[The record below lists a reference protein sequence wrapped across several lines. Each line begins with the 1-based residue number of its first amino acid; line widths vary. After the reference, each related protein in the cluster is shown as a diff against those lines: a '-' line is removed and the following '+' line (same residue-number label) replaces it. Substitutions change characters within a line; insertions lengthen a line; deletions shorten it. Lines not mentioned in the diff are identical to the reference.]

1 MSRAN
6 TPYTQQ
12 NDRQRGGRGLLV
24 AVIVL
29 ALILAAGIAAAV
41 LVLSGTIKLP
51 GDDSQTV
58 YMEDLG
64 QQADSEVEVEQEQQP
79 VQVDILFV
87 GDVLMHEAVM
97 ASGVTGD
104 GSRNYDPIFANT
116 RDVISAADVAIVD
129 QETPL
134 GGEELGLSGYPLFNS
149 PTQVGDAE
157 VNAGFDVIAAATNHT
172 IDRGAQGVANALA
185 FWRNNHPEIAVIGI
199 ADSQETY
206 DHIYV
211 YEKDGFKIAILNYT
225 YGTNGLDIPAENP
238 YAPILLDEDK
248 VSRDVAL
255 AHEMADM
262 VVVCPHWGEEYM
274 LEPSEYQR
282 YWADYLNGLGVD
294 VILGAHTHC
303 LEPIE
308 VITGESGHQ
317 TLVYWSVGNFISNQ
331 GEPLRV
337 TGGMARVTLVKD
349 ADGCHIANYD
359 LVPVVSHQEEGYGGY
374 TTYLLSDYTDELAAR
389 GKEQVPSKQAIH
401 DHLRTVFGDA
411 YDAENCIVHGG
422 AVN

>member
-6 TPYTQQ
+6 APYTQQ
-12 NDRQRGGRGLLV
+12 DDRKRGGRGLLV

-157 VNAGFDVIAAATNHT
+157 VNAGFDVIAAATNHA

-225 YGTNGLDIPAENP
+225 SGT
-238 YAPILLDEDK
+238 
-248 VSRDVAL
+248 
-255 AHEMADM
+255 
-262 VVVCPHWGEEYM
+262 
-274 LEPSEYQR
+274 
-282 YWADYLNGLGVD
+282 NGLGVD

-308 VITGESGHQ
+308 VISGDDGHQ
-317 TLVYWSVGNFISNQ
+317 TLVYWSVGNFMSNQ

-337 TGGMARVTLVKD
+337 TGGIARVTLVKD
-349 ADGCHIANYD
+349 ESGCHIANYD
-359 LVPVVSHQEEGYGGY
+359 LVPVVSHQEGGYGGY
-374 TTYLLSDYTDELAAR
+374 TTYPLSEYTDELAAR

-411 YDAENCIVHGG
+411 YDADACIVHGG

>member
-1 MSRAN
+1 MARAN
-6 TPYTQQ
+6 KPNTYDSRPEK
-12 NDRQRGGRGLLV
+12 RGGGCLRA
-24 AVIVL
+24 AVVLL
-29 ALILAAGIAAAV
+29 ALVLVAGIALAA
-41 LVLSGTIKLP
+41 LVITGTIKLP
-51 GDDSQTV
+51 GTEPQTV
-58 YMEDLG
+58 YMEDLAARDETPAEEPE
-64 QQADSEVEVEQEQQP
+64 QAP

-87 GDVLMHEAVM
+87 GDILMHEAVC
-97 ASGVTGD
+97 ASGLTGD
-104 GSRNYDPIFANT
+104 GTRNYDPIFQYT
-116 RDVISAADVAIVD
+116 RDMISAADVAIVD

-134 GGEELGLSGYPLFNS
+134 GGESLGISGYPLFNS
-149 PTQVGDAE
+149 PQEVGDAE
-157 VNAGFDVIAAATNHT
+157 AAAGFDVIAAATNHS
-172 IDRGAQGVANALA
+172 IDRGATGVANALE
-185 FWRNNHPEIAVIGI
+185 FWRTQHPEVAVIGI

-206 DHIYV
+206 DNIYV
-211 YEKDGFKIAILNYT
+211 YEKDGFRVAILNYT

-248 VSRDVAL
+248 VSRDVAR
-255 AHEMADM
+255 AHEVADM

-274 LEPSEYQR
+274 IEPSEYQV
-282 YWADYLNGLGVD
+282 YWANYLANLGVD

-303 LEPIE
+303 LEPVE
-308 VITGESGHQ
+308 VIHTEDGHA

-359 LVPVVSHQEEGYGGY
+359 LVPVVSHQEAGYGGY
-374 TTYLLSDYTDELAAR
+374 TTYPLSQYSDELAAR

-401 DHLRTVFGDA
+401 DHLRMVFGDA

-422 AVN
+422 PVS